1 MAHKYSGGQVGFTLF
16 EVLIAL
22 AIVAIALS
30 AAMRAASLGTETAI
44 ELKTRT
50 LAGWVAQNRIAEHVA
65 LRDWPA
71 AGSIKGIENQAG
83 IDFVWQEKVS
93 ATQSQFFR
101 RIEIDVFTTSDQ
113 QHRLNR
119 LVGYL
124 LKP

>member
-1 MAHKYSGGQVGFTLF
+1 MAYKYPGGQVGFTLF

-50 LAGWVAQNRIAEHVA
+50 LAGWVAQNRMAEHVA

-71 AGSIKGIENQAG
+71 AGSVAGIENQAG

-124 LKP
+124 IKP